1 MNPQQIYVGDQL
13 DLKKKKSLLYDCK
26 ITEPCIIMIGNNG
39 FS

>member
-13 DLKKKKSLLYDCK
+13 DFKKKSLLYDCK